1 VGLLEKKLPEMWQS
15 VGGTLNLVSA
25 LGKVFQVY
33 RDKFIPIIIS
43 RLYKRLENKLR
54 KW

>member
-33 RDKFIPIIIS
+33 RDKFIPIITS
-43 RLYKRLENKLR
+43 RLYRIRDSKWR
-54 KW
+54 K